1 MGGRIWLES
10 EPCRGSAFHF
20 TVRLGLQ
27 PSAVNEPAPP
37 VPVKLLD
44 LPVLVVDDN
53 STSRKILEE
62 MLANWKMKPIA
73 ADSVPAAVELLKGAQ
88 KRGEPIR
95 LVLADGHMPGM
106 DGFDLSAS
114 VQTDAQLR
122 GVTIILLTLAGHR
135 EDQARAKSVGAADAV
150 TKPVKQS
157 ELWDAIITALHVPGR
172 QKARLSAA
180 RSTARGAQRRL
191 RVLVA
196 EDNPVNQELVLHLL
210 ERRGHSAI
218 VAENGKQAIAA
229 LEKHKFDLVVMDVQM
244 PEMGGIEATEE
255 IRRKEKS
262 NGGHIPVFAMT
273 AHAMPGDRERCL
285 AAGMDGYISKP
296 IDPKLF
302 TQIIETGA
310 SPTSAMGAEEEAK
323 RSDKGKRDGGA
334 NAEKILAR
342 FDGNRKL
349 LRSLIQTFQH
359 DCPKMMTKI
368 RAALSARDPR
378 MLAEAAHA
386 LKGSVGN
393 FGPSSAFE
401 TAREIEKTGREGKL
415 DGAWELY
422 ATLEDDLARF
432 LPALQSVGSPK
443 GAKSQPRTKP
453 SRAGRNNRLQH
464 GTRRK

>member
-1 MGGRIWLES
+1 
-10 EPCRGSAFHF
+10 
-20 TVRLGLQ
+20 
-27 PSAVNEPAPP
+27 
-37 VPVKLLD
+37 
-44 LPVLVVDDN
+44 
-53 STSRKILEE
+53 
-62 MLANWKMKPIA
+62 
-73 ADSVPAAVELLKGAQ
+73 
-88 KRGEPIR
+88 
-95 LVLADGHMPGM
+95 MPGM

-114 VQTDAQLR
+114 VRNDTQLR

-135 EDQARAKSVGAADAV
+135 EDQARAKSAGAAAAV

-157 ELWDAIITALHVPGR
+157 ELWDAIVTALHVPGR
-172 QKARLSAA
+172 QKTRQSAA

-255 IRRKEKS
+255 IRKKEKS
-262 NGGHIPVFAMT
+262 DGGHIPIFAMT

-285 AAGMDGYISKP
+285 AAGMDGYIPKP

-310 SPTSAMGAEEEAK
+310 SPTSAMGTEEEAR

-334 NAEKILAR
+334 NADKILAR

-349 LRSLIQTFQH
+349 LASLIRTFEH

-368 RAALSARDPR
+368 RGALSARDPR

-432 LPALQSVGSPK
+432 LPALQSAGSPK
-443 GAKSQPRTKP
+443 GAKAQPRTKP
-453 SRAGRNNRLQH
+453 SRAGRNSRLQH
-464 GTRRK
+464 GTRRKR

>member
-1 MGGRIWLES
+1 
-10 EPCRGSAFHF
+10 
-20 TVRLGLQ
+20 
-27 PSAVNEPAPP
+27 
-37 VPVKLLD
+37 
-44 LPVLVVDDN
+44 
-53 STSRKILEE
+53 
-62 MLANWKMKPIA
+62 
-73 ADSVPAAVELLKGAQ
+73 
-88 KRGEPIR
+88 
-95 LVLADGHMPGM
+95 MPGM

-114 VQTDAQLR
+114 VQKDAQLR
-122 GVTIILLTLAGHR
+122 GVTIILLTFAGQR
-135 EDQARAKSVGAADAV
+135 EDQARAKSAGAAAAV

-157 ELWDAIITALHVPGR
+157 ELWDAIVTALHVPGR
-172 QKARLSAA
+172 QKVRPSAA
-180 RSTARGAQRRL
+180 RSMARGAQRRL

-229 LEKHKFDLVVMDVQM
+229 LEKHKFDLVVMDIQM

-262 NGGHIPVFAMT
+262 DGGHIPIFAMT

-285 AAGMDGYISKP
+285 EAGMDGYIPKP

-310 SPTSAMGAEEEAK
+310 SPSSAMAAEEESK
-323 RSDKGKRDGGA
+323 RSDKAKTDGAG
-334 NAEKILAR
+334 NADKILAR

-349 LRSLIQTFQH
+349 LGSLIQTFRH

-368 RAALSARDPR
+368 RGTLSARDPR

-432 LPALQSVGSPK
+432 LPTLQSAGSPK
-443 GAKSQPRTKP
+443 GAKTQPRTKP
-453 SRAGRNNRLQH
+453 SRAGRNDRLQH
-464 GTRRK
+464 VSRRKR